1 MISSKNNFPGISMLL
16 GFNLRMVS
24 AKKIFAFVPLFFV
37 LAAVFSQSQKKLTY
51 SQMIS
56 LVVAPQNER
65 NYAGQ
70 ECCFELKIPYTKADS
85 VQASIPD
92 LPVGVNFVSMRRSD
106 YSEDENGTKIE
117 LWLNFSEPGT
127 YELRVMRI
135 TVSGKIY
142 PIKFMPVTIFE
153 NPRDLLPQLV
163 IKFDNGVEFVR
174 QKKSKASEI
183 PAFSAEVGTKL
194 KFTVYL
200 QYAVQLISF
209 DWEVPRDSIFSQTSR
224 HSVASGIR
232 GSTDFSEELIPVSS
246 FEWQPLTVG
255 NMMMPKM
262 RFVAI
267 SYNGTRSELSL
278 PDSFIQVNESPV
290 SLSSP
295 LESEENHFP
304 DAFENSSTYSYSP
317 SESVISKKD
326 CENIAFLRSK
336 ERRSLPFGSEAK
348 TRRDFENSVGI
359 SDGEAEPVYF
369 GFWIFFSLSLL
380 GLIFSVFFIFSK
392 KIVRLTFFSIFSLFF
407 ALFAVI
413 SMFRI
418 KKDSGIFTGGKIAP
432 IPEFSVDGVE
442 SINAGKKVFVEQ
454 KAGNW
459 LYIRNSSSG
468 GWTLS
473 ENVIPIR

>member
-1 MISSKNNFPGISMLL
+1 
-16 GFNLRMVS
+16 
-24 AKKIFAFVPLFFV
+24 
-37 LAAVFSQSQKKLTY
+37 
-51 SQMIS
+51 
-56 LVVAPQNER
+56 
-65 NYAGQ
+65 
-70 ECCFELKIPYTKADS
+70 
-85 VQASIPD
+85 
-92 LPVGVNFVSMRRSD
+92 
-106 YSEDENGTKIE
+106 
-117 LWLNFSEPGT
+117 
-127 YELRVMRI
+127 
-135 TVSGKIY
+135 
-142 PIKFMPVTIFE
+142 MPVTIFE

-163 IKFDNGVEFVR
+163 IKFDNGVELVR

-267 SYNGTRSELSL
+267 SYNGTRTELSL

-336 ERRSLPFGSEAK
+336 ER
-348 TRRDFENSVGI
+348 
-359 SDGEAEPVYF
+359 
-369 GFWIFFSLSLL
+369 
-380 GLIFSVFFIFSK
+380 
-392 KIVRLTFFSIFSLFF
+392 
-407 ALFAVI
+407 
-413 SMFRI
+413 
-418 KKDSGIFTGGKIAP
+418 
-432 IPEFSVDGVE
+432 
-442 SINAGKKVFVEQ
+442 
-454 KAGNW
+454 
-459 LYIRNSSSG
+459 
-468 GWTLS
+468 
-473 ENVIPIR
+473 

>member
-1 MISSKNNFPGISMLL
+1 MLL
-16 GFNLRMVS
+16 NFVNMRMIF

-37 LAAVFSQSQKKLTY
+37 FAAVFSQSQKKLTY

-92 LPVGVNFVSMRRSD
+92 LPSGVNFVSMRRSD

-117 LWLNFSEPGT
+117 LWFNFSEPGT

-135 TVSGKIY
+135 TVNGKIY
-142 PIKFMPVTIFE
+142 PIKFMPVTISE

-163 IKFDNGVEFVR
+163 IKFDNGVDLVR
-174 QKKSKASEI
+174 QKKSKISEKA
-183 PAFSAEVGTKL
+183 AFSAEAGSKL

-209 DWEVPRDSIFSQTSR
+209 DWEVPKDSIFTQTAR
-224 HSVASGIR
+224 YPVASGIR

-255 NMMMPKM
+255 NMIMPKM
-262 RFVAI
+262 RIVAI
-267 SYNGTRSELSL
+267 SYNGTRTELPL
-278 PDSFIQVNESPV
+278 PDSFIQVTESSALP
-290 SLSSP
+290 SFSDA
-295 LESEENHFP
+295 EENHFP
-304 DAFENSSTYSYSP
+304 DAFENSSIYSP

-326 CENIAFLRSK
+326 CENIASLRSK

-348 TRRDFENSVGI
+348 TRRDFENSIGI

-369 GFWIFFSLSLL
+369 GFWIFFFLSLL

-392 KIVRLTFFSIFSLFF
+392 KIVRLTFFSIVSLFF

>member
-1 MISSKNNFPGISMLL
+1 MIFSKNKFRGFSMLL
-16 GFNLRMVS
+16 NFVNMRMIF

-37 LAAVFSQSQKKLTY
+37 FAAVFSQSQKKLTY

-92 LPVGVNFVSMRRSD
+92 LPSGVNFVSMRRSD

-135 TVSGKIY
+135 TVNGKIY
-142 PIKFMPVTIFE
+142 PIKFMPVTISE

-163 IKFDNGVEFVR
+163 IKFDNGVDLVR
-174 QKKSKASEI
+174 QKKSKISEKA
-183 PAFSAEVGTKL
+183 AFSAEAGSKL

-209 DWEVPRDSIFSQTSR
+209 DWEVPKNSIFTQTASYP
-224 HSVASGIR
+224 VASGIR

-255 NMMMPKM
+255 NMIMPKM
-262 RFVAI
+262 RIVAI
-267 SYNGTRSELSL
+267 SYNGTRTELPL
-278 PDSFIQVNESPV
+278 PDSFIQVTESSALP
-290 SLSSP
+290 SFS
-295 LESEENHFP
+295 EAEENHFP
-304 DAFENSSTYSYSP
+304 DAFEDSAVDLYSA
-317 SESVISKKD
+317 SEQSISI
-326 CENIAFLRSK
+326 ENCKTIARLRSD
-336 ERRSLPFGSEAK
+336 ERRSLPFGK
-348 TRRDFENSVGI
+348 TEKRRADFEKSVGI
-359 SDGEAEPVYF
+359 SDSDNEPGYF
-369 GFWIFFSLSLL
+369 EFWVFLSLSILSLIL
-380 GLIFSVFFIFSK
+380 GVLFAFSK
-392 KIVRLTFFSIFSLFF
+392 KILEIVFSAIFALSFAIFSVIFF
-407 ALFAVI
+407 A
-413 SMFRI
+413 RI
-418 KKDSGIFTGGKIAP
+418 KICSGIFAGGKITSV
-432 IPEFSVDGVE
+432 PEHTAEISE
-442 SINAGKKVFVEQ
+442 TINAGKKVFVEQ
-454 KAGNW
+454 KAGEW
-459 LYIRNSSSG
+459 IYVRIGASG

-473 ENVIPIR
+473 ENVIFIR